1 MYLQGGLFMKKVL
14 VYLLSGF
21 LGSGKT
27 TVLLNMLKHC
37 KESGKKAGII
47 LNELGDIN
55 VETHLFESERIFEL
69 LNGCICCSIQEDLK
83 STLDEFL
90 HKNEKDPVDVLL
102 IEGTGVAN
110 PLEIKDALHH
120 PKYIDH
126 FSLQSIISLVDASH
140 FFDYQSI
147 FSSSR
152 EVRKLLKEQIT
163 YANVIILNK
172 IDLVSAKKLEKIENK
187 LKEMAGH
194 DVPILKTTFGEVPID
209 ELFAPRM
216 KSVTIDGT
224 RQEEF
229 MNHHH
234 HHDHHHSHHNHATIQ
249 AVKIENVK
257 PFQRIEFEKW
267 LKGLPNNIFRGKGI
281 IQFDETPGFFEFQ
294 YSSKQFSFNRIHS
307 VSKVQPVIILIG
319 NDMDVDHIMNEYKAY
334 FY

>member
-1 MYLQGGLFMKKVL
+1 VSFEGGIFMNKVP

-37 KESGKKAGII
+37 KDRGKKAGII

-55 VETHLFESERIFEL
+55 VETHLFESERMFEL

-90 HKNEKDPVDVLL
+90 RENEKDPVDVLL

-110 PLEIKDALHH
+110 PLEIKDALLH

-140 FFDYQSI
+140 FFDYQSF
-147 FSSSR
+147 FSSSK
-152 EVRKLLKEQIT
+152 EIRKLLKEQIT
-163 YANVIILNK
+163 NANIIILNK
-172 IDLVSAKKLEKIENK
+172 TDLVSAKKLEKIENK
-187 LKEMAGH
+187 LKEMAGQG
-194 DVPILKTTFGEVPID
+194 VPLLKTTFGDVPMD
-209 ELFAPRM
+209 ELFAPRIT
-216 KSVTIDGT
+216 SVTINGT
-224 RQEEF
+224 KHEET
-229 MNHHH
+229 HHH
-234 HHDHHHSHHNHATIQ
+234 HEHHDHHHHHAAIQ

-257 PFQRIEFEKW
+257 PFQRMDFEKW

-281 IQFDETPGFFEFQ
+281 IQFSETPGFFEFQ
-294 YSSKQFSFNRIHS
+294 YSAKQFSFNRIQS
-307 VSKVQPVIILIG
+307 PSNIKPVIILIG
-319 NDMDVDHIMNEYKAY
+319 NDMDVEHIMKEYKVY
-334 FY
+334 FH